1 MDPVDGGRDRGR
13 GRGEGRGRGRGRG
26 GDEELL
32 DNLEGLLAVHVAL
45 GLTILA
51 LAVLR
56 VAWRRTG
63 LPPRAATLRDGER
76 TLAHWTE
83 RVLLATLF
91 VIPLSG
97 LLVLVVDDEW
107 LPLHVG
113 GHIAFFVAL
122 AAHLGLVLR
131 HQLVDRDRL
140 LSRMIPGSG

>member
-1 MDPVDGGRDRGR
+1 
-13 GRGEGRGRGRGRG
+13 
-26 GDEELL
+26 
-32 DNLEGLLAVHVAL
+32 VHVAL

-63 LPPRAATLRDGER
+63 LPPWAATLRDGER

-113 GHIAFFVAL
+113 GNVAFFVAL